1 MIVPHFML
9 FHLMILWI
17 WYSDLISHTHI
28 HTNIH
33 NTLRPINWHTY
44 IKMNLHHPPCV
55 HSSCLYHTL
64 NNSLI
69 SKVYFPMSFLFK
81 NYSLVEVVYFH
92 IRCNKTK
99 FFLWNTNNT
108 DKNDA
113 NKKNTHTKH
122 LEKDNTGKEGGRGGS
137 NNEPGCF
144 WIFVFDIAKEASN
157 EVTTFLNLRFI
168 TKQKPASFWENI
180 TC

>member
-1 MIVPHFML
+1 MDLV
-9 FHLMILWI
+9 LWF
-17 WYSDLISHTHI
+17 DFTHTHI

-44 IKMNLHHPPCV
+44 IKMHLHHLPCV

-122 LEKDNTGKEGGRGGS
+122 LEKDNTGKGRGEVPTMS
-137 NNEPGCF
+137 LAAFEFLFLTLQEKQVMRLPLF
-144 WIFVFDIAKEASN
+144 WTWDLS
-157 EVTTFLNLRFI
+157 LNRNQLLFEKILRV
-168 TKQKPASFWENI
+168 KKL
-180 TC
+180 